1 MDAVMVAAVAALAV
15 GTYLLRLAGT
25 VLHDRL
31 RLSASAQRLFPVMAV
46 VLLTA
51 LCVTDAL
58 TESGGFA
65 GAGRPAGVAVALVL
79 ALRRAPFAVVVVVAA
94 AVSAVLRLLGAR

>member
-1 MDAVMVAAVAALAV
+1 MVTMMVAAVAALAV

-25 VLHDRL
+25 VLHDRFSL
-31 RLSASAQRLFPVMAV
+31 PESTQRLFPVMAV

-58 TESGGFA
+58 TDSDGFA
-65 GAGRPAGVAVALVL
+65 GVARPAGVAVALVL
-79 ALRRAPFAVVVVVAA
+79 ALRRAPFVAVVVVAA
-94 AVSAVLRLLGAR
+94 GMTALLRLLGAH